1 MPDVEVRI
9 MEKFLG
15 SIGLEVSDLMAVL
28 KALLLFVIFYIII
41 KLLTKAISKLLN
53 RSRLLEPS
61 LKSFFNSATKT
72 VLWAIAVMIIAS
84 ALGINITS
92 LVALLSVAGVA
103 LSLALQGLLANVFSG
118 ILILTSRPF
127 AVGDEVTLSGQS
139 GWVRSIGIFYTS
151 IATYDNRVVHIPNG
165 DITSSVIVNGTSEAL
180 RRVDIAVETSYDCKT
195 EDVRAALLEAAA
207 NSKYPQPDPA
217 PCVFL
222 ASYKASNIEFVLRV
236 WCKSDEYF
244 AAVADLNERVR
255 ESYDRHGIV
264 ISYDQLIVKMDKN

>member
-1 MPDVEVRI
+1 

-28 KALLLFVIFYIII
+28 KALLLFVIFYVII

-72 VLWAIAVMIIAS
+72 VLWAIAVIIIAS

-165 DITSSVIVNGTSEAL
+165 DITSSVIVNGTSEAI

-195 EDVRAALLEAAA
+195 EDVRAALLDAAA
-207 NSKYPQPDPA
+207 NSKYPEPDPA

-222 ASYKASNIEFVLRV
+222 SSYKASNIEYVLRV
-236 WCKSDEYF
+236 WCKSNEYF

-255 ESYDRHGIV
+255 EAYDKHGIV
-264 ISYDQLIVKMDKN
+264 ISYDQLIVKMDNN

>member
-28 KALLLFVIFYIII
+28 KALVLFVIFYIII

-195 EDVRAALLEAAA
+195 EDVREALLEAAA
-207 NSKYPQPDPA
+207 NSKYPEPDPA